1 MNMSRGNVVSLSL
14 TNQAAANGRVGRNGR
29 GISYWVGW
37 RASAGVR
44 LIAPSATD
52 INAVH
57 HLRAKKGENATEE
70 EEDEEEE
77 KEEYGEEKRTNGK
90 NKGRESS

>member
-1 MNMSRGNVVSLSL
+1 MGL
-14 TNQAAANGRVGRNGR
+14 
-29 GISYWVGW
+29 

-70 EEDEEEE
+70 DEEEE
-77 KEEYGEEKRTNGK
+77 KEEYEEEKRTNGK